1 MYVIDNVPVIYDP
14 APGDTI
20 AKSEIEE
27 VKVVK
32 DAGKIFAMGYKNMDA
47 VIFITSK
54 EYAARPDSLKAIAT
68 TSAMTKKNGAWFA
81 PNDKKPY
88 TGRFIDYYLNGK
100 KQGEGKLKNGK
111 FAGLRRLYYRN
122 GNVSDEIEYADGIAT
137 GNEKQFYKNGQLSLK
152 SLIDNAT
159 QSGTVEMYHQN
170 GTLKKRTEYK
180 MGKAEGKTETFY
192 STGALK
198 YEETYVDGEP
208 VKDKKRE
215 KLRSLFS
222 QGIAADKE
230 GNFKTAIKKYSQCI
244 EQDANFADAY
254 YALGTAKLNS
264 MDFEAA
270 IIDFNKALT
279 IEPLFMEVYAN
290 RAFAL
295 IRKYEFS
302 NSRELSKGSGVV
314 VMATKK
320 AEIPKT
326 DKDRICADLSK
337 AIELGDDVPV
347 VLKAFDEYCKKK

>member
-1 MYVIDNVPVIYDP
+1 MYVIDNVPIIYDP

-20 AKSEIEE
+20 AKNEIEE

-54 EYAARPDSLKAIAT
+54 EYAARPDSLKAIPT
-68 TSAMTKKNGAWFA
+68 INAMTKKNGEWFVA
-81 PNDKKPY
+81 NDKKPY
-88 TGRFIDYYLNGK
+88 TGRYIDYYLNGK
-100 KQGEGKLKNGK
+100 KQGEGNLKNGK
-111 FAGLRRLYYRN
+111 FTGWRKLYYRN
-122 GNVSDEIEYADGIAT
+122 GNLSDEIEYADGIAT
-137 GNEKQFYKNGQLSLK
+137 GTEKQYYKNGQLSLK
-152 SLIDNAT
+152 SLIDDAT

-170 GTLKKRTEYK
+170 GAVKRKTEYK

-222 QGIAADKE
+222 QGVAADKE
-230 GNFKTAIKKYSQCI
+230 GNFKAAIKKYSQCI
-244 EQDANFADAY
+244 EQDPNFADAY

-264 MDFEAA
+264 MDFDGA
-270 IIDFNKALT
+270 ITDFDKALT
-279 IEPLFMEVYAN
+279 IEPLFMEVSGN

-295 IRKYEFS
+295 IRKYEFG

-314 VMATKK
+314 VMASKK
-320 AEIPKT
+320 TEIPKAEK
-326 DKDRICADLSK
+326 DKICADLFK
-337 AIELGDDVPV
+337 AIQLGDDVPA
-347 VLKAFDEYCKKK
+347 VLKAFEEYCKK